1 MEIVFFKGFQG
12 FFKVCHGFFQGAAA
26 EAVQASTKGGA
37 QSGTSGDLGVV
48 LAMIETMQR
57 TFLVFSANFE
67 LDG

>member
-1 MEIVFFKGFQG
+1 MFFSR
-12 FFKVCHGFFQGAAA
+12 FFKVFSKFVMVFFQGAAA

-37 QSGTSGDLGVV
+37 QSGTSGDLDVV
-48 LAMIETMQR
+48 LTMIETMQR